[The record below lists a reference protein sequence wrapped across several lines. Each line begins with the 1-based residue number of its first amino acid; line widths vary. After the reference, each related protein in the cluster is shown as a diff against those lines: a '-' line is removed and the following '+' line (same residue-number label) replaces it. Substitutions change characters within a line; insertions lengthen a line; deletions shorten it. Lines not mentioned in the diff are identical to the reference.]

1 MIAQARFL
9 KERFPHW
16 VFSRVILVQTLLTLS
31 LFVFLGFLIRFY
43 FLSELQPLLSS
54 LDSARILSDYDF
66 AFGLSFLA
74 LSLVLG
80 VFAIVLARR
89 LIFPIG
95 RMVVKTRSVLNPD
108 QLGLRNEERFESPGE
123 ETDGVW
129 SDLESSIE
137 DIRRDLQTKIES
149 LKTER
154 EEQATLMGAISDAIL
169 AVDLDEAPLFYNSR
183 FALQFGNQ
191 DLGKNIPQRLWQI
204 FRTPEIL
211 AAFRKAL
218 KEGRSETVKA
228 LPFDQ
233 PGGKTFF
240 SLSVSPLRNTREAIY
255 GAVGIFH
262 DVTDLK
268 RAEQIRIDFVAN
280 VSHELRTPLTA
291 IKGYA
296 DTLKMDVDQGR
307 PLTPEFLQVIVRNTD
322 RLMNLI
328 NDLLDLSSLESTD
341 VLQKTRLSTQEV
353 TSRVL
358 QQLLG
363 AFENK
368 RQKVVVEMKATTVLA
383 DPKRLEQVLVNLLDN
398 ANKYTPEEGVIT
410 VSWSQDENETL
421 LKVSDTGPGIPSEHQ
436 PRLFERF
443 YRVDKARSREK
454 GGTGLGL
461 AIVKHILQ
469 RHEGSVSV
477 ESTPGLGTHFL
488 CNFPNEPKNS
498 GRTLD

>member
-1 MIAQARFL
+1 MTPRVIAQARLL
-9 KERFPHW
+9 KDRFPHW
-16 VFSRVILVQTLLTLS
+16 VFSRVILVQALLTLC
-31 LFVFLGFLIRFY
+31 LFVCLGFFVRAY
-43 FLSELQPLLSS
+43 FRSELASLLSAQ
-54 LDSARILSDYDF
+54 DMARILSDYDS
-66 AFGLSFLA
+66 AFIFFFIGLA
-74 LSLVLG
+74 LVLG
-80 VFAIVLARR
+80 VFAVVLARH
-89 LIFPIG
+89 LVFPIG
-95 RMVVKTRSVLNPD
+95 RMIVKTRSVLHPD
-108 QLGLRNEERFESPGE
+108 LQAGKNEERLDPMDEES
-123 ETDGVW
+123 DSVW

-137 DIRRDLQTKIES
+137 EIRRDLQTKIES

-183 FALQFGNQ
+183 FALQFGGQ
-191 DLGKNIPQRLWQI
+191 DLGKNVPMRLWQI

-211 AAFRKAL
+211 MAFHKAL

-233 PGGKTFF
+233 PGGKRFF
-240 SLSVSPLRNTREAIY
+240 SLSVSPLRNTRESIY

-296 DTLKMDVDQGR
+296 DTLKLDMDQGR
-307 PLTPEFLQVIVRNTD
+307 ALDPEFLQVIVRNTD

-341 VLQKTRLSTQEV
+341 VLQKARLSTQEV
-353 TSRVL
+353 TSRVI
-358 QQLLG
+358 QQLHG
-363 AFENK
+363 AYQAK
-368 RQKVVVEMKATTVLA
+368 RQRVVVSADATTVLA

-398 ANKYTPEEGVIT
+398 ANKYTPEEGTIT
-410 VSWSQDENETL
+410 VAWSSAPTETL
-421 LKVSDTGPGIPSEHQ
+421 LLVSDTGPGIPSEHQ

-469 RHEGSVSV
+469 RHEGSVAV
-477 ESTPGLGTHFL
+477 ESSPGSGTTFI
-488 CNFPNEPKNS
+488 CRFPN
-498 GRTLD
+498 